1 MSLPCLKPVNSFL
14 THLKYNPDFLARSK
28 GSARPQCCQ
37 LLRYH
42 LKPPPA
48 CSVFHL
54 TGFTS
59 SPPQYPSALSQR
71 SHRLGWTAL
80 CSSYGSLLLGSRSQL
95 RILENSFQIMVSQVV
110 SPLLSRIL
118 AFFFFHRI
126 YNNLPVLFAYL

>member
-28 GSARPQCCQ
+28 GSARPQRCQ

-59 SPPQYPSALSQR
+59 SPPRYPSALSQR
-71 SHRLGWTAL
+71 VCMCSSHRLGWTAL

-118 AFFFFHRI
+118 AFYLF
-126 YNNLPVLFAYL
+126 LP